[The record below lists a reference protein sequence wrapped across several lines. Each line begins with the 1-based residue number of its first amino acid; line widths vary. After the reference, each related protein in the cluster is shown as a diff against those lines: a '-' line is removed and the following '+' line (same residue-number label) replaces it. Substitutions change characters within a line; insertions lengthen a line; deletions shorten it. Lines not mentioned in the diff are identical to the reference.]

1 MAATALFI
9 NRTDL
14 VRNSIIDGN
23 VDVDKYIMFIKL
35 AQEIHVQ
42 QYMGTELY
50 NEIGGMI
57 SDGTID
63 DAGNAK
69 FKTLL
74 NTYIAPLLI
83 WFAQVDYIPFAAYQI
98 RNGGVFKHTTETSE
112 TVSKNEVD
120 YLVEKAREKAE
131 WYTRRFISYMNFNQ
145 SDFPNYTSNSNDDI
159 TPSSDA
165 VFNGWVL

>member
-14 VRNSIIDGN
+14 VRNSILDGN
-23 VDVDKYIMFIKL
+23 VDTDKFIQFVKL

-50 NEIGGMI
+50 NEIAGLI

-63 DAGNAK
+63 DVGNAK

-74 NTYIAPLLI
+74 NDYIAPMLI
-83 WFAQVDYIPFAAYQI
+83 WFAQVDYIPFAAYQMQ
-98 RNGGVFKHTTETSE
+98 NGMLGDLLIIWLLIKVVFQRILAI
-112 TVSKNEVD
+112 V
-120 YLVEKAREKAE
+120 
-131 WYTRRFISYMNFNQ
+131 IM
-145 SDFPNYTSNSNDDI
+145 I
-159 TPSSDA
+159 
-165 VFNGWVL
+165 